1 MQLTSKIAIGAGI
14 VVCAM
19 AAIYGYAYYKYPP
32 GHGTAP
38 PVAAAPPATVA
49 AAPPPPATAA
59 PATPAAAAQPAV
71 PAAETAATPPTTRM
85 LYQRCVQ
92 GAFPTPEDAERR
104 NADCSRAI
112 ISREL
117 TPDELALARLVRG
130 SARAALGEKVM
141 ASDDYTE
148 ALKRYDSL
156 IDSRNADAL
165 NLFRRAVAADA
176 VGDTDK
182 ALADFNQAIRLD
194 PQATM
199 AFLGRGV
206 LLASRKR
213 SYERAIADFDK
224 VLVLEPDNVLA
235 LIRRGEALGNIGET
249 GHGLVDLDRAVA
261 LAPGSSQAHFQRGLI
276 HSRRNET
283 ADALRDYNAALERN
297 PRNVEALTSRA
308 AIYSI
313 DRKLDLAIRDLDA
326 AIAIDKDNPRAFFNR
341 GYARF
346 ALDEYPKAIA
356 DYTSAIELEPGF
368 GLAFNNR
375 CLARAIAGQDLL
387 RALGDCDTALKLM
400 PSNLDVRDTRGFI
413 YLKLGDA
420 ALALNEYENALQ
432 IDPNRAVALFGR
444 GLARIGTGDV
454 KGGEGDQAAAR
465 TINPEVDQ
473 QFAFYGLK

>member
-1 MQLTSKIAIGAGI
+1 MQLTSKIAIGAGV

-19 AAIYGYAYYKYPP
+19 AAVYGYAYYKYPP
-32 GHGTAP
+32 RHGNPEPVVATPP
-38 PVAAAPPATVA
+38 PVTPATPSPPVSAPPASTQAPAPVA
-49 AAPPPPATAA
+49 TAPAPTPAT
-59 PATPAAAAQPAV
+59 
-71 PAAETAATPPTTRM
+71 TRA

-92 GAFPTPEDAERR
+92 GAFPTPEDAEQR

-141 ASDDYTE
+141 ASDDYME

-156 IDSRNADAL
+156 IDSQNADAL

-176 VGDTDK
+176 TGNTDK
-182 ALADFNQAIRLD
+182 ALGDFNQAIALD
-194 PQATM
+194 PQAAL

-206 LLASRKR
+206 LLATRKR

-235 LIRRGEALGNIGET
+235 LIRRGEAFSQLGET
-249 GHGLVDLDRAVA
+249 GRGLVDLDRAVA
-261 LAPGSSQAHFQRGLI
+261 LAPRSSQAYFERGVI

-283 ADALRDYNAALERN
+283 AAALADYNAALERN
-297 PRNVEALTSRA
+297 PRSVEALTSRA

-326 AIAIDKDNPRAFFNR
+326 AIAIDKNNPVAFFNR

-375 CLARAIAGQDLL
+375 CLTRAIAGQDLL
-387 RALGDCDTALKLM
+387 QALADCDVALKLM
-400 PSNLDVRDTRGFI
+400 PANLDVRDTRGFI

-432 IDPNRAVALFGR
+432 IDPNRAAALFGR
-444 GLARIGTGDV
+444 GLARIRTGDV

-465 TINPEVDQ
+465 TLNPEVDQ

>member
-1 MQLTSKIAIGAGI
+1 MQLTSKIAIGAGV

-32 GHGTAP
+32 GHDNAP
-38 PVAAAPPATVA
+38 VIVDAVPATPAPAASTPVPAAPPAAGA
-49 AAPPPPATAA
+49 AATL
-59 PATPAAAAQPAV
+59 
-71 PAAETAATPPTTRM
+71 PTVRTS
-85 LYQRCVQ
+85 YQRCVQ

-130 SARAALGEKVM
+130 SARAALGDKVM
-141 ASDDYTE
+141 ASDDYAE

-156 IDSRNADAL
+156 IDSQNADAL
-165 NLFRRAVAADA
+165 NLARRAVAAD
-176 VGDTDK
+176 GSGNTDK
-182 ALADFNQAIRLD
+182 ALDDFNQAIRLD
-194 PQATM
+194 PQAAL

-206 LLASRKR
+206 LLATRKR

-235 LIRRGEALGNIGET
+235 LIRRGEAFGQLGENGR
-249 GHGLVDLDRAVA
+249 GLVDLDRAIA
-261 LAPGSSQAHFQRGLI
+261 LAPGSSEAYFQRGLI
-276 HSRRNET
+276 HARRNET
-283 ADALRDYNAALERN
+283 VAALADYNAALERN

-313 DRKLDLAIRDLDA
+313 ERKLDFAIRDLDA
-326 AIAIDKDNPRAFFNR
+326 AIAIDRNNPVAFFNR

-346 ALDEYPKAIA
+346 AQDDYPKAIA
-356 DYTSAIELEPGF
+356 DYTSAIELKPGF
-368 GLAFNNR
+368 GLAYNNR
-375 CLARAIAGQDLL
+375 CLTRAIAGKDL
-387 RALGDCDTALKLM
+387 REALADCDVALKLT
-400 PSNLDVRDTRGFI
+400 PVNLDVRDTRGFI
-413 YLKLGDA
+413 FLKLGDP

-432 IDPNRAVALFGR
+432 IDPNRAIALFGR
-444 GLARIGTGDV
+444 GMARIRTGDA

-465 TINPEVDQ
+465 TLNPEVDE
-473 QFAFYGLK
+473 QFAAYGLK

>member
-38 PVAAAPPATVA
+38 PVAAAPAAPVA
-49 AAPPPPATAA
+49 AT
-59 PATPAAAAQPAV
+59 PATPAPAAQTSAPT
-71 PAAETAATPPTTRM
+71 AEAAATPPTTRL

-92 GAFPTPEDAERR
+92 GAFPTPEDAEGR

-112 ISREL
+112 IGREL

-130 SARAALGEKVM
+130 SARAALGDKAM
-141 ASDDYTE
+141 ASDDYIE

-156 IDSRNADAL
+156 IDMQNADAL

-176 VGDTDK
+176 TGDTDK

-194 PQATM
+194 PQAAM

-213 SYERAIADFDK
+213 SYQRAVADFDK

-235 LIRRGEALGNIGET
+235 LIRRGEAFSQLGET
-249 GHGLVDLDRAVA
+249 GRGLVDLDRAVA
-261 LAPGSSQAHFQRGLI
+261 LAPGSSQAYFQRGLI

-283 ADALRDYNAALERN
+283 AAALADYNAALERN
-297 PRNVEALTSRA
+297 PRSVEALTSRA

-313 DRKLDLAIRDLDA
+313 ERKLDLAIRDLDA
-326 AIAIDKDNPRAFFNR
+326 AIAIDRKNPVAFFNR

-346 ALDEYPKAIA
+346 ALDEYPQAIA

-375 CLARAIAGQDLL
+375 CLTRAIAGQDLL
-387 RALGDCDTALKLM
+387 QALADCDIALKLT
-400 PSNLDVRDTRGFI
+400 PVNLDVRDTRGFI
-413 YLKLGDA
+413 YLKLGDD
-420 ALALNEYENALQ
+420 ALALNEYESALQ

-444 GLARIGTGDV
+444 GLARIRTGDV